1 MHEVEIAI
9 EKITYENK
17 KFPQEALEVIIQNK
31 EKAIPYLRYAIAKA
45 IEEKGRMRCTYA
57 K

>member
-1 MHEVEIAI
+1 MNELEMAI

-31 EKAIPYLRYAIAKA
+31 EKALPFL
-45 IEEKGRMRCTYA
+45 
-57 K
+57 